1 LVAAVVSISSAA
13 GRVARARAGVY
24 AVTKFGISAFSEA
37 LRQELIPQQNR
48 VVGPGTVNTELVSQV
63 REDIRRAAQR
73 ARSTEP
79 PRPEDIGDVLVYI
92 VTRSRRVAANEALI
106 RAAKQAGS
114 PVVINV
120 SLRPGGLRSGPPRQR
135 CGSRR
140 SRVQNTDDEHLVLEP
155 VSGDEMKPRGR

>member
-24 AVTKFGISAFSEA
+24 AVTKSGISAFSEA

-63 REDIRRAAQR
+63 REDTRRAAQR
-73 ARSTEP
+73 GARLTEP
-79 PRPEDIGDVLVYI
+79 PRPEDIGDVLVYL

-106 RAAKQAGS
+106 RAAKQTGS
-114 PVVINV
+114 HVVINV

-140 SRVQNTDDEHLVLEP
+140 SRAQNTDDEHLVLEQ
-155 VSGDEMKPRGR
+155 VSGGTR